1 MGWNSWQLTHQP
13 SSSSINTH
21 SGLPVQRLDLKD
33 EKRQN
38 LQSWSLSWTGMGEY
52 TVRVAGGGEMLAGW
66 QGGGW
71 VKVLGL
77 EKVHP
82 QRRDV
87 LCCYSWGAW
96 EAWEEITE
104 GELREWQW
112 DAWAP
117 RISTLDCTAQGSPWG
132 PGGPCQFLV
141 KSSCHLRPWPQDLGA
156 LWLSLPSAQS
166 QAVPLR
172 GFSPHF
178 IRRVTQTQVHMI

>member
-33 EKRQN
+33 EKSQK
-38 LQSWSLSWTGMGEY
+38 LQSWSLSWTGWGNTLSGWGWGWDVGGLARRRAGEGSGLGERASTEEGCAVLLQLGSVGGMGWGHRGGASGMA
-52 TVRVAGGGEMLAGW
+52 VRCRST
-66 QGGGW
+66 
-71 VKVLGL
+71 
-77 EKVHP
+77 P
-82 QRRDV
+82 
-87 LCCYSWGAW
+87 
-96 EAWEEITE
+96 
-104 GELREWQW
+104 
-112 DAWAP
+112 
-117 RISTLDCTAQGSPWG
+117 ISTLHCTAQGSPWG

-166 QAVPLR
+166 PAVPLR

-178 IRRVTQTQVHMI
+178 IRRVTQTRVHMI